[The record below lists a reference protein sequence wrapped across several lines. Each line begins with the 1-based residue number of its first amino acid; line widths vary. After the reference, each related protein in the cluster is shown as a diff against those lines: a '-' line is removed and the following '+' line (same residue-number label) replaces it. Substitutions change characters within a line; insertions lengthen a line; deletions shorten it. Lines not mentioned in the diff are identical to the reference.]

1 MCVDEHKGEGSK
13 ALEDYAYSPYHEHMS
28 ALFFAT
34 AGKSAVGL
42 VRAGNEDSALTSRS
56 LIAVADGMG
65 GHAAGEVASRI
76 AITTLAKD
84 SEIFTEKDIDLDS
97 ADDLFSTSL
106 INIDKSIS
114 EYSQENP
121 ALAGMGT
128 TLSALFLKEGRVA
141 ALHVGDSRIYRLR
154 GNTFEQLSTDHTVIQ
169 ELLDQGS
176 ITEAD
181 IATHPQRS
189 VLTQVLMGDGR
200 NEPSLSIYEVKA
212 DDRFLLCSD
221 GLTAVLSDKEIKSI
235 LKSKARGA
243 AVDALVDAS
252 YINGAPDNVTVIVAD
267 VLANDIQE
275 PLTFLGAA
283 K

>member
-1 MCVDEHKGEGSK
+1 
-13 ALEDYAYSPYHEHMS
+13 MS
-28 ALFFAT
+28 TLYFAT
-34 AGKSAVGL
+34 AAKSAVGL

-56 LIAVADGMG
+56 LVAVADGMG

-76 AITTLAKD
+76 AITTLAKE
-84 SEIFTEKDIDLDS
+84 SEVFTQKDVDLES
-97 ADDLFSTSL
+97 ADDLYSSSL
-106 INIDKSIS
+106 QLIDATIA
-114 EYSQENP
+114 EYAIENP

-128 TLSALFLKEGRVA
+128 TLSALFLRDGAVA
-141 ALHVGDSRIYRLR
+141 ALHIGDSRIYRLR
-154 GNTFEQLSTDHTVIQ
+154 GNALEQLSTDHTVIQ
-169 ELLDQGS
+169 ELLDQGA

-200 NEPSLSIYEVKA
+200 NQMALSLYEVKA

-221 GLTAVLSDKEIKSI
+221 GLTGVVSDKEIKAI

-243 AVDALVDAS
+243 AVDALIESA
-252 YINGAPDNVTVIVAD
+252 YANGAPDNVTVIVAD
-267 VLANDIQE
+267 VLGNDIQE
-275 PLTFLGAA
+275 PLTMLGAA

>member
-1 MCVDEHKGEGSK
+1 
-13 ALEDYAYSPYHEHMS
+13 MS
-28 ALFFAT
+28 TLYFAT
-34 AGKSAVGL
+34 AAKSAVGL

-76 AITTLAKD
+76 AISTLAKE
-84 SEIFTEKDIDLDS
+84 SEVFANIDVDLES
-97 ADDLFSTSL
+97 ADDLYAATPSL
-106 INIDKSIS
+106 IDATIA
-114 EYSQENP
+114 EYAIENP
-121 ALAGMGT
+121 ELTGMGT
-128 TLSALFLKEGRVA
+128 TLSSLFLRNGEVA
-141 ALHVGDSRIYRLR
+141 ALHIGDSRIYRLR
-154 GNTFEQLSTDHTVIQ
+154 GNSFEQLSTDHTVIQ
-169 ELLDQGS
+169 ELLDQGA

-181 IATHPQRS
+181 VATHPQRS

-200 NEPSLSIYEVKA
+200 NQIALSIYEAKA

-221 GLTAVLSDKEIKSI
+221 GLTTALGDKEIRAI

-243 AVDALVDAS
+243 AVDALVEGA
-252 YINGAPDNVTVIVAD
+252 YANGAPDNVTVIVAD
-267 VLANDIQE
+267 VLGNDIQE

>member
-1 MCVDEHKGEGSK
+1 
-13 ALEDYAYSPYHEHMS
+13 MS
-28 ALFFAT
+28 TLFFAT
-34 AGKSAVGL
+34 AAKSAVGL

-76 AITTLAKD
+76 AITTLLKD
-84 SEIFTEKDIDLDS
+84 SEVFTDAGVDIDS
-97 ADDLFSTSL
+97 ADDLYASSL
-106 INIDKSIS
+106 INIDQTIAA
-114 EYSQENP
+114 YAQERP
-121 ALAGMGT
+121 ELSGMGT
-128 TLSALFLKEGRVA
+128 TLSSLFLRDGAVV

-154 GNTFEQLSTDHTVIQ
+154 GNTFEQLTVDHTVIQ

-200 NEPSLSIYEVKA
+200 NQPILSIYEIKA

-221 GLTAVLSDKEIKSI
+221 GLTTVLSDKEIKSI
-235 LKSKARGA
+235 LKGKARGA
-243 AVDALVDAS
+243 AVDALVDAV

-267 VLANDIQE
+267 VLSNDIQE
-275 PLTFLGAA
+275 PLTLLGAA

>member
-1 MCVDEHKGEGSK
+1 
-13 ALEDYAYSPYHEHMS
+13 MS

-56 LIAVADGMG
+56 LVAVADGMG

-76 AITTLAKD
+76 AITTLAEDSKSFTSKD
-84 SEIFTEKDIDLDS
+84 VDIDS
-97 ADDLFSTSL
+97 ADDLFTTSL
-106 INIDKSIS
+106 INIDNTIS
-114 EYSQENP
+114 EYSKENP
-121 ALAGMGT
+121 ELTGMGT
-128 TLSALFLKEGRVA
+128 TLSALFLRSGRVA

-200 NEPSLSIYEVKA
+200 NQPALSIYEVKA

-221 GLTAVLSDKEIKSI
+221 GLTTVLNDKEIKSI
-235 LKSKARGA
+235 IKAKARGA
-243 AVDALVDAS
+243 AVDALVDAA

-267 VLANDIQE
+267 VLDNDIQE

>member
-1 MCVDEHKGEGSK
+1 
-13 ALEDYAYSPYHEHMS
+13 MS
-28 ALFFAT
+28 AFYFAT
-34 AGKSAVGL
+34 AAKSAVGL
-42 VRAGNEDSALTSRS
+42 VRAGNEDSAMTSRS

-76 AITTLAKD
+76 AISTLAD
-84 SEIFTEKDIDLDS
+84 QSRIFTEINNDIDS
-97 ADDLFSTSL
+97 ADDLFLSTHNL
-106 INIDKSIS
+106 IESTIS
-114 EYSQENP
+114 EYVEENP
-121 ALAGMGT
+121 QLAGMGT
-128 TLSALFLKEGRVA
+128 TLSALFLRDGSVSL
-141 ALHVGDSRIYRLR
+141 LHIGDSRIYRLR

-169 ELLDQGS
+169 ELLDQGT

-181 IATHPQRS
+181 VATHPQRS

-200 NEPSLSIYEVKA
+200 NQPALSIYEVKV

-235 LKSKARGA
+235 LKGKARGS
-243 AVDALVDAS
+243 AVDALIDAT

-267 VLANDIQE
+267 VLQNDIQE
-275 PLTFLGAA
+275 PLTMLGAA

>member
-1 MCVDEHKGEGSK
+1 
-13 ALEDYAYSPYHEHMS
+13 MS
-28 ALFFAT
+28 AIFFAT

-76 AITTLAKD
+76 AITTLAKE
-84 SEIFTEKDIDLDS
+84 SEIFTGKDVDIDS
-97 ADDLFSTSL
+97 ADDLYATTL
-106 INIDKSIS
+106 LTIDKTIS
-114 EYSQENP
+114 AYSEENP
-121 ALAGMGT
+121 ELSGMGT
-128 TLSALFLKEGRVA
+128 TLSALFLRSGAVA
-141 ALHVGDSRIYRLR
+141 ALHIGDSRIYRLR
-154 GNTFEQLSTDHTVIQ
+154 GNTFEQLTTDHTVIQ

-181 IATHPQRS
+181 VATHPQRS

-200 NEPSLSIYEVKA
+200 NQPSLSIHEVKVN
-212 DDRFLLCSD
+212 DRFLLCSD
-221 GLTAVLSDKEIKSI
+221 GLNAVLSEKEIKSI
-235 LKSKARGA
+235 LKGKARGA
-243 AVDALVDAS
+243 AVDSLVDAV

-267 VLANDIQE
+267 VLNNDIQE
-275 PLTFLGAA
+275 QLTLLGAA